1 MSESIK
7 LVLKQKS
14 VSTVV
19 EFCLEERIEFQ
30 VRPQGFPDNDWE
42 VNLLVNDIKTAVTT
56 GMFLREN
63 RIEMPGD
70 QQKTKKTAPRKG
82 KDEEDKVLP
91 TQGSEDVKTSDTEEK
106 GLF

>member
-14 VSTVV
+14 VSIIV

-70 QQKTKKTAPRKG
+70 QQKIKKAAPRKG
-82 KDEEDKVLP
+82 KDEDEKAQP
-91 TQGSEDVKTSDTEEK
+91 TQAGEEIKQGETEDK